1 VRILAVI
8 RTTLVEISKLF
19 RDESQN
25 SSWDSKNT
33 HKELTARLQTKH
45 ELPEKSIYFIEP

>member
-1 VRILAVI
+1 VRIFAVI
-8 RTTLVEISKLF
+8 HTTLVEISKLF

-25 SSWDSKNT
+25 SSRDAKNT